1 MFQRQI
7 TFLSTVTFHVKAENG
22 KSHWKFKGK
31 EKYELTTN
39 SYSQI
44 CEFEFTNSYQ
54 ELVRGKEWITGS
66 ALQLWKFHAYPK
78 LSLQK

>member
-1 MFQRQI
+1 MFQSQI

-39 SYSQI
+39 SHSQI